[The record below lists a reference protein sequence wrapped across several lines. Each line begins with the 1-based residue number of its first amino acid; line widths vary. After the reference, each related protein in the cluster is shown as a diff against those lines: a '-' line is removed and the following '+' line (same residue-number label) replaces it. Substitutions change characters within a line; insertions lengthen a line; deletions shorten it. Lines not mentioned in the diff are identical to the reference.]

1 MRYNQFESIIS
12 APRMSRYLVACF
24 GNTRK
29 SMTLYRLNLKLS
41 QEFFTVISCFEIS
54 LRNKIDGHLTLTLG
68 NNWLRNGAQQHGI
81 FDNNYTWHTKKNIN
95 DAIDSLGTSYTHN
108 KLVAELGFGFWR
120 FLFAQRQ
127 YTATGRNLLSIFPT
141 KPKSSPT
148 NQYNPN
154 YVFNQLAAI
163 NKFRNRIAHHEPICF
178 RNSHS
183 IKDSTEARQ
192 LYATIMQ
199 FFQWMNINE
208 SELLYGIDHIN
219 KVCNDLDN
227 L

>member
-1 MRYNQFESIIS
+1 MRYSKFENILS
-12 APRMSRYLVACF
+12 APRMSRYLRACS

-54 LRNKIDGHLTLTLG
+54 LRNKIDEHLTSSLG
-68 NNWLRNGAQQHGI
+68 NDWLRNGALTHGI
-81 FDNNYTWHTKKNIN
+81 FDNNRTRLTQKNIN
-95 DAIDSLGTSYTHN
+95 DAVYSLGTSYTHN

-120 FLFAQRQ
+120 FLFAQKQ
-127 YTATGRNLLSIFPT
+127 YTATGRDLLRIFPA
-141 KPKSSPT
+141 KPISTPT
-148 NQYNPN
+148 NQYNQN
-154 YVFNQLAAI
+154 YVFNQLADI

-178 RNSHS
+178 RNSQS
-183 IKDSTEARQ
+183 IKDSTNARKH
-192 LYATIMQ
+192 YGKIIQ

-219 KVCNDLDN
+219 KVCTTVDN

>member
-1 MRYNQFESIIS
+1 
-12 APRMSRYLVACF
+12 MSRYLSACS

-54 LRNKIDGHLTLTLG
+54 LRNKIDDHLTSTLG
-68 NNWLRNGAQQHGI
+68 NDWLRNGAQRHGI
-81 FDNNYTWHTKKNIN
+81 FDNNRTRLTQTNIN
-95 DAIDSLGTSYTHN
+95 NAINSLGTSYTHN

-127 YTATGRNLLSIFPT
+127 YTSTGRNLLRIFPA
-141 KPKSSPT
+141 KPISTAT
-148 NQYNPN
+148 NQYNQN
-154 YVFNQLAAI
+154 YVFNQLADI

-178 RNSHS
+178 SNSHS
-183 IKDSTEARQ
+183 IKDSTIARLHYGKILQ
-192 LYATIMQ
+192 I
-199 FFQWMNINE
+199 FQWMNINE

-219 KVCNDLDN
+219 KVCTDLDN